1 MDLLTMVMN
10 HAHHGKICGQC
21 WRVNKNLQL
30 RIFPSKKIVTKGG
43 DNSFGTK
50 QNVRS
55 SWSDSIVGVESPTLS
70 HCRKKS
76 ATCSQNFLRH
86 EDLPS
91 SIARSVEKCK
101 EPSIARKEKI
111 KIPIVGCTMRNGY
124 VMGDEFHPLVN
135 QQASMPSVIQR
146 RRLLLVTKF
155 F

>member
-1 MDLLTMVMN
+1 
-10 HAHHGKICGQC
+10 
-21 WRVNKNLQL
+21 
-30 RIFPSKKIVTKGG
+30 
-43 DNSFGTK
+43 
-50 QNVRS
+50 VRS
-55 SWSDSIVGVESPTLS
+55 SWSDSIVGVESPTFS

-76 ATCSQNFLRH
+76 ATCAQNFLRH

-146 RRLLLVTKF
+146 RRLLLVTKIF
-155 F
+155 